1 MRVLIWYALRI
12 LFARVL
18 PLSTMPISYQ
28 VPNKN
33 LSNLGGTI
41 WAILAIIL
49 VAVWLAVVL
58 GLKSLHQD
66 AISNQLQESNNI
78 ARVLQE
84 QTTRVLSIIDKI
96 TLRANEST
104 VSTAKSET
112 ALNQVDTVRLSNESG
127 LFPEILS
134 QFSIVSPEGRFLG
147 SNLDPT
153 GEKSGRPDLSDR
165 EHIRVHLQ
173 PELAPDAIKRI
184 NASGLFI
191 GKPVLGKVSKLW
203 TIQVSRKLLNKDG
216 KVAGVVV
223 ASVNPTYFQGVYSYV
238 KLGPQGNIAL
248 IGDDDIVRAQVLG
261 GSAQGIG
268 ELFSSAQRD
277 PADSKLAEQTSFI
290 RSNVD
295 NADDVVVSRHIPNYP
310 LRLQVSTSTN
320 WALNNWYETRN
331 ITLVL
336 TFLMSLGAIAAT
348 VFFVRV
354 VKKIELQSEEIRAQS
369 QQQEMTMDA
378 MQDGVLLIDRRGQL
392 VEVNPMALE
401 LLGLRKDNVIGVAIE
416 EVLPGEQANQCM
428 TDWFAFDYPELM
440 VYLSRKILNGNGKV
454 PAIPI
459 PLLSIDATGR
469 LTWATS
475 SACELFGLD
484 PDAPQADIF
493 ASETVAELNDMV
505 SNSRQ
510 QLEALKHK
518 PFIADISWRAGDLLP
533 LKLPTLLV
541 PNQDLEAPAVF
552 WIIPNFDSLSAYA
565 IRMLHNREW
574 RILRQEEGTIIPVL
588 LTASPLLD
596 PYSRLTGAVLSM
608 KDVRDVKE
616 KEEENLRMV
625 KKMEQSQKLDALGQL
640 AAGVAHDFNNLLGMI
655 QSHAELVEMKV
666 GPDSPA
672 QKNLSAIVQAIGRA
686 HNIVL
691 TLNSLG
697 RDAKNDQKSGE
708 AQSLFE
714 LLPLLDETQ
723 SLLQASLKGID
734 INLEVVGDKPDRI
747 LLNGESG
754 ALQQVLVN
762 LCVNASHAIGEHRK
776 GKLTIETRLIPDGF
790 VGIDVLDN
798 GSGIPPEILPRIF
811 EPFFTTK
818 GVGKGTGLG
827 LAMVH
832 SIITKMQG
840 TIDCQSEIGVG
851 TRFSIKLPCVSQSS
865 DLLLTG
871 QNGTTKPLM
880 DV

>member
-1 MRVLIWYALRI
+1 
-12 LFARVL
+12 
-18 PLSTMPISYQ
+18 MPINYPA
-28 VPNKN
+28 PNKN

-41 WAILAIIL
+41 WAILGIIL
-49 VAVWLAVVL
+49 VAVWLAVIL

-66 AISNQLQESNNI
+66 AIGNQLQESNNI
-78 ARVLQE
+78 SRVLQE
-84 QTTRVLSIIDKI
+84 QTTRVLAIIDKV

-104 VSTAKSET
+104 SAAAKPES
-112 ALNQVDTVRLSNESG
+112 ALGQVDTVRLSNESG

-134 QFSIVSPEGRFLG
+134 QFSVVSAEGRFLG

-173 PELAPDAIKRI
+173 PELVPEAIKRI
-184 NASGLFI
+184 NANGLFI

-203 TIQVSRKLLNKDG
+203 TIQVSRKLFDKDG
-216 KVAGVVV
+216 KLAGVVV
-223 ASVNPTYFQGVYSYV
+223 ASVNPTYFQGVYSFV

-261 GSAQGIG
+261 GTAQGIG
-268 ELFSSAQRD
+268 ELFASAQRD

-290 RSNVD
+290 RRNTD
-295 NADDVVVSRHIPNYP
+295 ATDDVVVSRHIPNYP
-310 LRLQVSTSTN
+310 LRLQVSTSTD
-320 WALNNWYETRN
+320 WALSNWHETRN
-331 ITLVL
+331 ITLIL
-336 TFLMSLGAIAAT
+336 TFLMSLGAVAAT

-354 VKKIELQSEEIRAQS
+354 VKKIELQSEEIRAQN
-369 QQQEMTMDA
+369 QLQEMTMDA
-378 MQDGVLLIDRRGQL
+378 MQDGVLLIDRNGQL

-416 EVLPGEQANQCM
+416 EVLPGEQGNQCM

-440 VYLSRKILNGNGKV
+440 VYLSRKIQNGNGKV

-459 PLLSIDATGR
+459 PLLSINAAGQ
-469 LTWATS
+469 LVWATS

-484 PDAPQADIF
+484 SDAPQADIF
-493 ASETVAELNDMV
+493 ASETVGELNQMV
-505 SNSRQ
+505 SNRLG
-510 QLEALKHK
+510 QLEAMKTE
-518 PFIADISWRAGDLLP
+518 PYISEISWRAGNLLP

-541 PNQDLEAPAVF
+541 PNDDLEAPAVF

-672 QKNLSAIVQAIGRA
+672 QKNLNAIVQAIGRA

-697 RDAKNDQKSGE
+697 RDAKNDQNNGDT
-708 AQSLFE
+708 QRLFE

-734 INLEVVGDKPDRI
+734 INLELLGDSPSRI

-776 GKLTIETRLIPDGF
+776 GKLTIETRYMPEGF

-798 GSGIPPEILPRIF
+798 GTGIPPEILPRIF

-832 SIITKMQG
+832 SIITKMNG
-840 TIDCQSEIGVG
+840 SIECQSEMGVG
-851 TRFSIKLPCVSQSS
+851 TRFSIKLPCVTESGDQMMSN
-865 DLLLTG
+865 
-871 QNGTTKPLM
+871 QNGKAEPLM

>member
-1 MRVLIWYALRI
+1 
-12 LFARVL
+12 
-18 PLSTMPISYQ
+18 MPITY
-28 VPNKN
+28 PTPHKN

-41 WAILAIIL
+41 WAILGVIL
-49 VAVWLAVVL
+49 LAVWLAVIW
-58 GLKSLHQD
+58 GLRSLHQD
-66 AISNQLQESNNI
+66 AIGNQLQESNNI
-78 ARVLQE
+78 TRVLQE
-84 QTTRVLSIIDKI
+84 QTTRVLSIIDKV
-96 TLRANEST
+96 TLRASENT
-104 VSTAKSET
+104 VAAANPSQ

-134 QFSIVSPEGRFLG
+134 QFSIVSPEGRFLS
-147 SNLDPT
+147 SNIDPT
-153 GEKSGRPDLSDR
+153 GEKSGHPDLSER

-173 PELAPDAIKRI
+173 PALVPEAIKRI
-184 NASGLFI
+184 NANGLFI
-191 GKPVLGKVSKLW
+191 GKPVLGKVSKIW
-203 TIQVSRKLLNKDG
+203 TIQVSRKLLDKNG
-216 KVAGVVV
+216 QLVGVVV

-238 KLGPQGNIAL
+238 QLGPTGTIAL
-248 IGDDDIVRAQVLG
+248 VGDDDIVRAQVIG
-261 GSAQGIG
+261 GDAKGIG
-268 ELFSSAQRD
+268 EQFASAERD
-277 PADSKLAEQTSFI
+277 PENAKLAEQSSFI
-290 RSNVD
+290 RENH
-295 NADDVVVSRHIPNYP
+295 NGTGDVVVSRHIPNYP
-310 LRLQVSTSTN
+310 LRLQVSTAVD
-320 WALNNWYETRN
+320 WALANWHETKT
-331 ITLVL
+331 ITLLL

-348 VFFVRV
+348 VFFVRI
-354 VKKIELQSEEIRAQS
+354 VKKIEIQSEEIRAQN
-369 QQQEMTMDA
+369 QLQEMTMDA

-401 LLGLRKDNVIGVAIE
+401 LLGLRKDAVIGSDIE
-416 EVLPGEQANQCM
+416 DILPGEQGQQCM
-428 TDWFAFDYPELM
+428 TDWFAFEYPELM
-440 VYLSRKILNGNGKV
+440 QYLSRKIAHGAV

-459 PLLSIDATGR
+459 PLLSIDTEGH
-469 LTWATS
+469 LVWATS

-484 PDAPQADIF
+484 SEGPQSDVF
-493 ASETVAELNDMV
+493 AAETIDELHEVVASQRERFEEMKTQPLIV
-505 SNSRQ
+505 
-510 QLEALKHK
+510 
-518 PFIADISWRAGDLLP
+518 DISWRAGNLLP
-533 LKLPTLLV
+533 LKLPTLMI
-541 PNQDLEAPAVF
+541 PNNNPEAPSVF

-697 RDAKNDQKSGE
+697 REAKNDQHGAE

-734 INLEVVGDKPDRI
+734 INLEVVGEAPEHI
-747 LLNGESG
+747 LLSGESG

-776 GKLTIETRLIPDGF
+776 GKLTIETRYLPEGF

-832 SIITKMQG
+832 SIITKMHG
-840 TIDCQSEIGVG
+840 TIDCQSEMGVG
-851 TRFSIKLPCVSQSS
+851 TRFCIKLPCVSQTTDRLPTSPS
-865 DLLLTG
+865 
-871 QNGTTKPLM
+871 GTTKPLM

>member
-1 MRVLIWYALRI
+1 
-12 LFARVL
+12 
-18 PLSTMPISYQ
+18 MPINY
-28 VPNKN
+28 PAPEKN

-41 WAILAIIL
+41 WAILGVIL
-49 VAVWLAVVL
+49 LGVWLAVIW
-58 GLKSLHQD
+58 GLRSLHQD
-66 AISNQLQESNNI
+66 AIGNQFQESNNI
-78 ARVLQE
+78 TRVLQE
-84 QTTRVLSIIDKI
+84 QSTRVFTIIDKV
-96 TLRANEST
+96 TLRAKEST
-104 VSTAKSET
+104 SNAEKPAD
-112 ALNQVDTVRLSNESG
+112 ALKQVDTVRLSNESG

-134 QFSIVSPEGRFLG
+134 QFSIVEANGRFLS

-153 GEKSGRPDLSDR
+153 GEKSGHPDLSDR

-173 PELAPDAIKRI
+173 PELVPDASKRI
-184 NASGLFI
+184 NANGLFI

-203 TIQVSRKLLNKDG
+203 TIQVSRKLTDKDG
-216 KVAGVVV
+216 KLVGVVV
-223 ASVNPTYFQGVYSYV
+223 ASVNPTYFQKVYSDV
-238 KLGPQGNIAL
+238 QLGPKGTIAL
-248 IGDDDIVRAQVLG
+248 IGDDDIVRAEVVG
-261 GSAQGIG
+261 GEPVGMGEVFTSA
-268 ELFSSAQRD
+268 ERD
-277 PADSKLAEQTSFI
+277 PSNARMAEQTGFI
-290 RSNVD
+290 RTNKDSTE
-295 NADDVVVSRHIPNYP
+295 DVVVSRHIPGYP
-310 LRLQVSTSTN
+310 LRLQVSTSTD
-320 WALNNWYETRN
+320 WALTNWYETKN
-331 ITLVL
+331 ITLIL
-336 TFLMSLGAIAAT
+336 TFLMSLGALAAT
-348 VFFVRV
+348 IFFVRI
-354 VKKIELQSEEIRAQS
+354 VKKIEVQSEEIRAQS
-369 QQQEMTMDA
+369 QLQEMTMDA
-378 MQDGVLLIDRRGQL
+378 MQDGVLLVDRRGQL

-401 LLGLRKDNVIGVAIE
+401 LLGMRKDAVIGNDID
-416 EVLPGEQANQCM
+416 EVLPGEQAHHRM
-428 TDWFAFDYPELM
+428 ADWFAFDYPDLM
-440 VYLSRKILNGNGKV
+440 VYLARKIQNENGAA

-459 PLLSIDATGR
+459 PLLSIDADGR
-469 LTWATS
+469 LVWATS

-484 PDAPQADIF
+484 SEAPQADVF
-493 ASETVAELNDMV
+493 APDTLAELKDV
-505 SNSRQ
+505 TTKQRDRY
-510 QLEALKHK
+510 EAMKTQPHVV
-518 PFIADISWRAGDLLP
+518 DISWRAGDLLA

-541 PNQDLEAPAVF
+541 PNEDPSAPSVF

-574 RILRQEEGTIIPVL
+574 RILRQEEGTVIPVL

-672 QKNLSAIVQAIGRA
+672 QKNLNAIVQAIGRA

-697 RDAKNDQKSGE
+697 REAKNDKHGTES
-708 AQSLFE
+708 QSLFE

-734 INLEVVGDKPDRI
+734 INLDIIGDSPDHL

-776 GKLTIETRLIPDGF
+776 GKLTIETRYMTDGF
-790 VGIDVLDN
+790 VGIDVIDN

-832 SIITKMQG
+832 SIITKMNG
-840 TIDCQSEIGVG
+840 TIDCHSEMGVG
-851 TRFSIKLPCVSQSS
+851 TRFSIKLPCTTQANDLMPSSQ
-865 DLLLTG
+865 G
-871 QNGTTKPLM
+871 GTTKPLM
-880 DV
+880 NV

>member
-1 MRVLIWYALRI
+1 V
-12 LFARVL
+12 
-18 PLSTMPISYQ
+18 
-28 VPNKN
+28 
-33 LSNLGGTI
+33 
-41 WAILAIIL
+41 
-49 VAVWLAVVL
+49 
-58 GLKSLHQD
+58 
-66 AISNQLQESNNI
+66 
-78 ARVLQE
+78 
-84 QTTRVLSIIDKI
+84 
-96 TLRANEST
+96 
-104 VSTAKSET
+104 
-112 ALNQVDTVRLSNESG
+112 
-127 LFPEILS
+127 
-134 QFSIVSPEGRFLG
+134 
-147 SNLDPT
+147 
-153 GEKSGRPDLSDR
+153 
-165 EHIRVHLQ
+165 
-173 PELAPDAIKRI
+173 
-184 NASGLFI
+184 
-191 GKPVLGKVSKLW
+191 
-203 TIQVSRKLLNKDG
+203 
-216 KVAGVVV
+216 
-223 ASVNPTYFQGVYSYV
+223 
-238 KLGPQGNIAL
+238 
-248 IGDDDIVRAQVLG
+248 
-261 GSAQGIG
+261 
-268 ELFSSAQRD
+268 FSSAQRD
-277 PADSKLAEQTSFI
+277 PADARLADQISFI
-290 RSNVD
+290 RRNESG
-295 NADDVVVSRHIPNYP
+295 ADDIVVSRHIPSYP
-310 LRLQVSTSTN
+310 LRLQVSTSSN
-320 WALNNWYETRN
+320 WALSNWYETRN
-331 ITLVL
+331 ITLLL
-336 TFLMSLGAIAAT
+336 TFLMSLGAVAAT
-348 VFFVRV
+348 IFFVRV
-354 VKKIELQSEEIRAQS
+354 VKKIQVQSEEIRAQN
-369 QQQEMTMDA
+369 QLQEMTMDA
-378 MQDGVLLIDRRGQL
+378 MQDGVLLIDRSGQL

-401 LLGLRKDNVIGVAIE
+401 LLGLRKDKVVGVVIDEI
-416 EVLPGEQANQCM
+416 LPGEQGNQCM

-440 VYLSRKILNGNGKV
+440 VYLNRKIQSGNGKV

-459 PLLSIDATGR
+459 PLLSIDPKGQ
-469 LTWATS
+469 LVWATS

-484 PDAPQADIF
+484 SEAPQADIF
-493 ASETVAELNDMV
+493 AADTITELNEMV
-505 SNSRQ
+505 THRRERLASMKS
-510 QLEALKHK
+510 K
-518 PFIADISWRAGDLLP
+518 PYITEISWRAGDLLP
-533 LKLPTLLV
+533 LKLPTLLI
-541 PNQDLEAPAVF
+541 PTDDLEAPAVF

-697 RDAKNDQKSGE
+697 RDAKSDQQGSE
-708 AQSLFE
+708 TQSVFE

-734 INLEVVGDKPDRI
+734 INLEIVGNAPSRI
-747 LLNGESG
+747 LLSGESG

-776 GKLTIETRLIPDGF
+776 GKLNIETRYLPEGF
-790 VGIDVLDN
+790 VGIDVQDN

-840 TIDCQSEIGVG
+840 TIDCHSEMGVG
-851 TRFSIKLPCVSQSS
+851 TRFSIKLPCVAPTQDLLTTSQS
-865 DLLLTG
+865 
-871 QNGTTKPLM
+871 GTKKPVM

>member
-1 MRVLIWYALRI
+1 
-12 LFARVL
+12 
-18 PLSTMPISYQ
+18 MPINYPTSQ
-28 VPNKN
+28 KN
-33 LSNLGGTI
+33 HSNIGRTI
-41 WAILAIIL
+41 WAILGITLL
-49 VAVWLAVVL
+49 VVWLAVIW

-66 AISNQLQESNNI
+66 AIGNQLQESNNI
-78 ARVLQE
+78 TRVLQE
-84 QTTRVLSIIDKI
+84 QTTRVLTIIDKV

-104 VSTAKSET
+104 ATAPKPDI
-112 ALNQVDTVRLSNESG
+112 ALSQIDTVRLSNESG

-134 QFSIVSPEGRFLG
+134 QFSIVQPDGIFLG

-153 GEKSGRPDLSDR
+153 GEKSGHPDLTDR

-173 PELAPDAIKRI
+173 PELVPDAIKRI
-184 NASGLFI
+184 NANGLFI

-203 TIQVSRKLLNKDG
+203 TIQVSRKLLDKEG
-216 KVAGVVV
+216 KLVGVVV

-238 KLGPQGNIAL
+238 QLGPQGNIAL

-261 GSAQGIG
+261 GVAQGIG
-268 ELFSSAQRD
+268 EEFASAQRD
-277 PADSKLAEQTSFI
+277 PASSKLADQASFI
-290 RSNVD
+290 RSNNDV
-295 NADDVVVSRHIPNYP
+295 ADDVVVSRHIPNYP
-310 LRLQVSTSTN
+310 LRLQVSTSTD
-320 WALNNWYETRN
+320 WALSNWHETRN

-354 VKKIELQSEEIRAQS
+354 VKKIQIQSEEIRAQS
-369 QQQEMTMDA
+369 QLQEMTMDA

-401 LLGLRKDNVIGVAIE
+401 LLGLRKDNVVGVTIG
-416 EVLPGEQANQCM
+416 EVLPGEQGNQSM
-428 TDWFAFDYPELM
+428 DDWFAFDYPELM
-440 VYLSRKILNGNGKV
+440 VYLARVIQKGAGKV

-459 PLLSIDATGR
+459 PLLSVNAAGR
-469 LTWATS
+469 LVWATS

-484 PDAPQADIF
+484 SEAPQADIF
-493 ASETVAELNDMV
+493 SSETIAELNDIV
-505 SNSRQ
+505 SKQRDR
-510 QLEALKHK
+510 LEEMRAK
-518 PFIADISWRAGDLLP
+518 PFIAEISWRAGDLLP
-533 LKLPTLLV
+533 LKLPTLLI
-541 PNQDLEAPAVF
+541 PAKDPEAPAVF

-625 KKMEQSQKLDALGQL
+625 KKMEQSQKMDALGQL

-672 QKNLSAIVQAIGRA
+672 QKNLNAIVQAIGRA

-697 RDAKNDQKSGE
+697 RDAKSDQQGAE
-708 AQSLFE
+708 AQSLFD

-734 INLEVVGDKPDRI
+734 INLELIGETPSRI

-776 GKLTIETRLIPDGF
+776 GKLNIQTRYMPEGF

-798 GSGIPPEILPRIF
+798 GSGIPAEILPRIF

-832 SIITKMQG
+832 SIITKMNG
-840 TIDCQSEIGVG
+840 SIDCQSEMGVG
-851 TRFSIKLPCVSQSS
+851 TRFSIKLPCVSQSP
-865 DLLLTG
+865 DQLLSG
-871 QNGTTKPLM
+871 QNGTAKPLTAA
-880 DV
+880 

>member
-1 MRVLIWYALRI
+1 
-12 LFARVL
+12 
-18 PLSTMPISYQ
+18 MPYNSPT
-28 VPNKN
+28 PNKN

-41 WAILAIIL
+41 WAILGVIL
-49 VAVWLAVVL
+49 LAVWLAVL
-58 GLKSLHQD
+58 FGLKSLHQD
-66 AISNQLQESNNI
+66 AINNQLQESNNI
-78 ARVLQE
+78 TRVLQE
-84 QTTRVLSIIDKI
+84 QTTRVLSIIDKV

-104 VSTAKSET
+104 STAPKED
-112 ALNQVDTVRLSNESG
+112 ALLKLVDTVRLTNESG

-134 QFSIVSPEGRFLG
+134 QFSVVGPDGKFLG

-153 GEKSGRPDLSDR
+153 GDKSGHPDLSDR

-173 PELAPDAIKRI
+173 PELVPEASKRI
-184 NASGLFI
+184 NANGLFI

-203 TIQVSRKLLNKDG
+203 TIQVSRKLTNKEG
-216 KVAGVVV
+216 KLIGVVV
-223 ASVNPTYFQGVYSYV
+223 ASVNPTYFQGVYSFV
-238 KLGPQGNIAL
+238 ELGPQGTMAL
-248 IGDDDIVRAQVLG
+248 IGDDDFVRAQVVG
-261 GSAQGIG
+261 GEAKGIG
-268 ELFSSAQRD
+268 ELFAPAVRD
-277 PADSKLAEQTSFI
+277 PANSKLADQTSFI
-290 RSNVD
+290 RNND
-295 NADDVVVSRHIPNYP
+295 NGVNEVVVSRHIPNYP
-310 LRLQVSTSTN
+310 LRLQVSTSTD
-320 WALNNWYETRN
+320 WALANWNETKS
-331 ITLVL
+331 ITLIL

-348 VFFVRV
+348 IFFVRI
-354 VKKIELQSEEIRAQS
+354 VKKIEMQSEEIRAQN
-369 QQQEMTMDA
+369 QLQEMTMDA
-378 MQDGVLLIDRRGQL
+378 MQDGVLLIDRSGKL

-401 LLGLRKDNVIGVAIE
+401 LLGLRKDGVIGVAID
-416 EVLPGEQANQCM
+416 EVLPGEQGHQRMA
-428 TDWFAFDYPELM
+428 DWFAFDYPELM
-440 VYLSRKILNGNGKV
+440 AYLNRKIQNENGAV

-459 PLLSIDATGR
+459 PLLCLNPQGQ
-469 LTWATS
+469 LMWATS

-484 PDAPQADIF
+484 NEAPQADVF
-493 ASETVAELNDMV
+493 ASETIAELNEMV
-505 SNSRQ
+505 ASQ
-510 QLEALKHK
+510 QGRLETLKTK
-518 PFIADISWRAGDLLP
+518 PHTVDISWRAGNLLP

-541 PNQDLEAPAVF
+541 PSEDPEAPAVF

-697 RDAKNDQKSGE
+697 REAKNDQHGEE

-734 INLEVVGDKPDRI
+734 INLELLGEAPDHI

-776 GKLTIETRLIPDGF
+776 GKLTIETRYLPEGF

-832 SIITKMQG
+832 SIITKMHG
-840 TIDCQSEIGVG
+840 TIDCQSEMGVG
-851 TRFSIKLPCVSQSS
+851 TRFSIKLPCVSQAADRLPSS
-865 DLLLTG
+865 

>member
-1 MRVLIWYALRI
+1 MHINY
-12 LFARVL
+12 
-18 PLSTMPISYQ
+18 PS
-28 VPNKN
+28 PNKN
-33 LSNLGGTI
+33 QSNLGGTI
-41 WAILAIIL
+41 WAILGIIL
-49 VAVWLAVVL
+49 LAVWLAVIW

-66 AISNQLQESNNI
+66 AIGNQLQESNNI
-78 ARVLQE
+78 TRVLQE
-84 QTTRVLSIIDKI
+84 QTTRVLSIIDKV

-104 VSTAKSET
+104 ATANKPDT
-112 ALNQVDTVRLSNESG
+112 ALSQVDTIRLSNESG

-134 QFSIVSPEGRFLG
+134 QFSIVSSDGRFLG

-173 PELAPDAIKRI
+173 PELVPDAIKRI
-184 NASGLFI
+184 NTNGLFI

-203 TIQVSRKLLNKDG
+203 TIQVSRKLIDKDG
-216 KVAGVVV
+216 NLVGVVV
-223 ASVNPTYFQGVYSYV
+223 ASVNPTYFQGVYSFV
-238 KLGPQGNIAL
+238 EFGPQGNIAL
-248 IGDDDIVRAQVLG
+248 IGDDDIVRAQVIG
-261 GSAQGIG
+261 GQAQGIG
-268 ELFSSAQRD
+268 EVFSSAERD
-277 PADSKLAEQTSFI
+277 PANSKLADQASFI
-290 RSNVD
+290 RRNESI
-295 NADDVVVSRHIPNYP
+295 ADDIVVSRHIPNYP
-310 LRLQVSTSTN
+310 LRLQVSTSTD
-320 WALNNWYETRN
+320 WALSNWHETRN
-331 ITLVL
+331 ITLLL
-336 TFLMSLGAIAAT
+336 TFLMSLGAITAT
-348 VFFVRV
+348 IFFVRV
-354 VKKIELQSEEIRAQS
+354 VKKIQIQSEAIRAQN
-369 QQQEMTMDA
+369 QLQEMTMDA
-378 MQDGVLLIDRRGQL
+378 MQDGVLLIDRSGQM

-401 LLGLRKDNVIGVAIE
+401 LLGLRKDNVIGVSIE
-416 EVLPGEQANQCM
+416 EVLPGEQGNQCM

-440 VYLSRKILNGNGKV
+440 VYLDRKIQNGKGKV

-459 PLLSIDATGR
+459 PLLSINPAGQ
-469 LTWATS
+469 LMWATS

-493 ASETVAELNDMV
+493 ASETVAELNEMV
-505 SNSRQ
+505 SNRRDRLQ
-510 QLEALKHK
+510 AMKTK
-518 PFIADISWRAGDLLP
+518 PYISEISWRAGNLLP
-533 LKLPTLLV
+533 LKLPTLLI
-541 PNQDLEAPAVF
+541 PTNDLEAPAVF

-672 QKNLSAIVQAIGRA
+672 QKNLNAIVQAIGRA

-697 RDAKNDQKSGE
+697 RDAKSDQQGSE
-708 AQSLFE
+708 VQSLFE

-734 INLEVVGDKPDRI
+734 INLEIVGDAPSRI

-776 GKLTIETRLIPDGF
+776 GKLNIQTSFLPEGF
-790 VGIDVLDN
+790 VGIDVQDN

-832 SIITKMQG
+832 SIITKMHG
-840 TIDCQSEIGVG
+840 TIDCHSEMGVG
-851 TRFSIKLPCVSQSS
+851 TRFSIKLPCVTKSNDPLGSSQS
-865 DLLLTG
+865 
-871 QNGTTKPLM
+871 GTTKPLM

>member
-1 MRVLIWYALRI
+1 
-12 LFARVL
+12 
-18 PLSTMPISYQ
+18 MPIHFRTPQ
-28 VPNKN
+28 KN
-33 LSNLGGTI
+33 QPSIGSVI
-41 WAILAIIL
+41 WAILAL
-49 VAVWLAVVL
+49 TLLAVWLAVVW

-66 AISNQLQESNNI
+66 AIDNQLQESNNI
-78 ARVLQE
+78 TRVLQE
-84 QTTRVLSIIDKI
+84 QTTRVLNTIDKV

-104 VSTAKSET
+104 ASAPKSEN
-112 ALNQVDTVRLSNESG
+112 ALSQIDTVRLSNESG

-134 QFSIVSPEGRFLG
+134 QFSIVKSDGFFLG

-153 GEKSGRPDLSDR
+153 GEKSGRPNLSDR
-165 EHIRVHLQ
+165 EHIQVHLQ
-173 PELAPDAIKRI
+173 PELVPDAIKRI
-184 NASGLFI
+184 NANGLFI

-203 TIQVSRKLLNKDG
+203 TIQVSRKLLDKEG
-216 KVAGVVV
+216 KLIGVVV
-223 ASVNPTYFQGVYSYV
+223 ASVNPAYFEGVYSYV
-238 KLGPQGNIAL
+238 QLGPQGNIAL
-248 IGDDDIVRAQVLG
+248 IGDDDIVRAQVFG
-261 GSAQGIG
+261 GVAQGIG
-268 ELFSSAQRD
+268 EQFVFAQRD
-277 PADSKLAEQTSFI
+277 PANSKVADQASFI
-290 RSNVD
+290 RSNND
-295 NADDVVVSRHIPNYP
+295 AADDVVVSRHLPNYP
-310 LRLQVSTSTN
+310 LRLQVSTSTD
-320 WALNNWYETRN
+320 WALSNWHKTRN
-331 ITLVL
+331 ITLIL
-336 TFLMSLGAIAAT
+336 TFLMSLGAIGAT

-354 VKKIELQSEEIRAQS
+354 VEKIQIQSEEIRAQS
-369 QQQEMTMDA
+369 QRQEMTMDA

-401 LLGLRKDNVIGVAIE
+401 LLGLRKDNVVGVTIGD
-416 EVLPGEQANQCM
+416 VLPGEQGNQSM
-428 TDWFAFDYPELM
+428 ADWFAFDYPELM
-440 VYLSRKILNGNGKV
+440 VYLTRAIQKGAGKV

-459 PLLSIDATGR
+459 PLLSVNAAGR
-469 LTWATS
+469 LVWATS

-484 PDAPQADIF
+484 SQAPQADIF
-493 ASETVAELNDMV
+493 SSETIAELNEFVRKQRNGLDDI
-505 SNSRQ
+505 
-510 QLEALKHK
+510 KTK
-518 PFIADISWRAGDLLP
+518 PFIAEISWRAGDLLP

-541 PNQDLEAPAVF
+541 PTEDPEAPGVF

-625 KKMEQSQKLDALGQL
+625 KKMEQSQKMDALGQL

-672 QKNLSAIVQAIGRA
+672 QKNLNAIVQAVGRA

-697 RDAKNDQKSGE
+697 RDAKSDKQGEE
-708 AQSLFE
+708 AQSLFD

-734 INLEVVGDKPDRI
+734 INLEIIGESPSRI

-754 ALQQVLVN
+754 ALQQVLIN

-776 GKLTIETRLIPDGF
+776 GKLDIQTRYLPEGF

-798 GSGIPPEILPRIF
+798 GSGIPAEILPRIF

-832 SIITKMQG
+832 SIITKMHG
-840 TIDCQSEIGVG
+840 SIDCQSEMGVG
-851 TRFSIKLPCVSQSS
+851 TRFSIKLPCVSQSPDQVLS
-865 DLLLTG
+865 GQTG
-871 QNGTTKPLM
+871 TAKLVM
-880 DV
+880 DA

>member
-1 MRVLIWYALRI
+1 
-12 LFARVL
+12 
-18 PLSTMPISYQ
+18 MPITSQ
-28 VPNKN
+28 TPQKN

-41 WAILAIIL
+41 WAILGITL
-49 VAVWLAVVL
+49 LAVWLAVIW

-66 AISNQLQESNNI
+66 AIGNQFQESNNI

-84 QTTRVLSIIDKI
+84 QTSRVLTIIDKV

-104 VSTAKSET
+104 ASAPKPEN
-112 ALNQVDTVRLSNESG
+112 ALSQLDTVRLSNESG

-134 QFSIVSPEGRFLG
+134 QFSIVKPDGIFLS

-153 GEKSGRPDLSDR
+153 GEKSGHPNLSDR

-173 PELAPDAIKRI
+173 PELVPDAIKRI
-184 NASGLFI
+184 NANGLFI

-203 TIQVSRKLLNKDG
+203 TIQVSRKLIDKNG
-216 KVAGVVV
+216 KLIGVVV
-223 ASVNPTYFQGVYSYV
+223 ASVNPAYFQGVYSFV
-238 KLGPQGNIAL
+238 QLGPQGNIAL
-248 IGDDDIVRAQVLG
+248 VGDDDIVRAQVLG
-261 GSAQGIG
+261 GVAQGIG
-268 ELFSSAQRD
+268 EKFESAQRD
-277 PADSKLAEQTSFI
+277 PANFKLAEQASFI
-290 RSNVD
+290 RNND
-295 NADDVVVSRHIPNYP
+295 GANDVVVSRHIPNYP
-310 LRLQVSTSTN
+310 LRLQVSTTTD
-320 WALNNWYETRN
+320 WALSNWHETRN

-348 VFFVRV
+348 VFFVKV
-354 VKKIELQSEEIRAQS
+354 VKKIQIQSEEIRAQS
-369 QQQEMTMDA
+369 QLQEMTMDA
-378 MQDGVLLIDRRGQL
+378 MQDGVLLIDRQGQL

-401 LLGLRKDNVIGVAIE
+401 LLGLRKDTVVGVTIG
-416 EVLPGEQANQCM
+416 EVLPGEQGNQSM
-428 TDWFAFDYPELM
+428 ADWFAFDYPELM
-440 VYLSRKILNGNGKV
+440 VYLARKIQKGDGKT

-459 PLLSIDATGR
+459 PLLSVNSGGS
-469 LTWATS
+469 LVWATS

-484 PDAPQADIF
+484 SEAPQADIF
-493 ASETVAELNDMV
+493 SSETIAELNEVV
-505 SNSRQ
+505 SNQRDRF
-510 QLEALKHK
+510 EEMRTK
-518 PFIADISWRAGDLLP
+518 PFIAEISWRAGDLLP

-541 PNQDLEAPAVF
+541 PNENPEAPAVF

-625 KKMEQSQKLDALGQL
+625 KKMEQSQKMDALGQL

-672 QKNLSAIVQAIGRA
+672 QKNLNAIVQAIGRA

-697 RDAKNDQKSGE
+697 RDAKSEHQGAE
-708 AQSLFE
+708 AQSLFD

-734 INLEVVGDKPDRI
+734 INLEIIDESPSRI

-776 GKLTIETRLIPDGF
+776 GKLNIQTRYLTEGF
-790 VGIDVLDN
+790 VGIDVVDN

-832 SIITKMQG
+832 SIITKMHG
-840 TIDCQSEIGVG
+840 TIDCQSEMGVG
-851 TRFSIKLPCVSQSS
+851 TRFSIKLPCVSQAP
-865 DLLLTG
+865 DQLLSV
-871 QNGTTKPLM
+871 QSGTTKLLM
-880 DV
+880 DA

>member
-1 MRVLIWYALRI
+1 M
-12 LFARVL
+12 
-18 PLSTMPISYQ
+18 LSACICMPFTNSPMPITFSASQ
-28 VPNKN
+28 KN
-33 LSNLGGTI
+33 QSNLGGTI
-41 WAILAIIL
+41 WAILGIIL
-49 VAVWLAVVL
+49 LAVWLAVIW

-66 AISNQLQESNNI
+66 AINNQLQESNNI
-78 ARVLQE
+78 SRVLQE
-84 QTTRVLSIIDKI
+84 QTTRVLTIIDKV
-96 TLRANEST
+96 TLRANENT
-104 VSTAKSET
+104 TAATKPEN
-112 ALNQVDTVRLSNESG
+112 ALSQVDTIRLSNESG

-134 QFSIVSPEGRFLG
+134 QFSVVSPDGRFLG

-173 PELAPDAIKRI
+173 PELVPDAIKRI
-184 NASGLFI
+184 NANGLFI

-203 TIQVSRKLLNKDG
+203 TIQVSRKLLDKDG
-216 KVAGVVV
+216 KLAGVVV
-223 ASVNPTYFQGVYSYV
+223 ASVNPTYFQGVYSFV

-261 GSAQGIG
+261 GEPQGIG
-268 ELFSSAQRD
+268 EVFSSAQRD
-277 PADSKLAEQTSFI
+277 PADARLADQTSFI
-290 RSNVD
+290 RRNESG
-295 NADDVVVSRHIPNYP
+295 ADDIVVSRHIPNYP
-310 LRLQVSTSTN
+310 LRLQVSTSTD
-320 WALNNWYETRN
+320 WALSNWYETRN
-331 ITLVL
+331 ITLLL
-336 TFLMSLGAIAAT
+336 TFLMSLGAVAAT
-348 VFFVRV
+348 IFFVRV
-354 VKKIELQSEEIRAQS
+354 VKKIQIQSEEIRAQN
-369 QQQEMTMDA
+369 QLQEMTMDA
-378 MQDGVLLIDRRGQL
+378 MQDGVLLIDRSGQL

-401 LLGLRKDNVIGVAIE
+401 LLGLRKDKVVGVAIDE
-416 EVLPGEQANQCM
+416 ILPGEQGNQCM

-440 VYLSRKILNGNGKV
+440 VYLNRKIQSGNGKV

-459 PLLSIDATGR
+459 PLLSIDPKGQ
-469 LTWATS
+469 LVWATS

-484 PDAPQADIF
+484 SEAPQADIF
-493 ASETVAELNDMV
+493 ASETISELNDMV
-505 SNSRQ
+505 THRRERLASMKS
-510 QLEALKHK
+510 K
-518 PFIADISWRAGDLLP
+518 PYITEISWRAGDLLP
-533 LKLPTLLV
+533 LKLPTLLI
-541 PNQDLEAPAVF
+541 PTDDLEAPAVF

-697 RDAKNDQKSGE
+697 RDAKSDQQGSE

-734 INLEVVGDKPDRI
+734 INLEIVGNAPSRI
-747 LLNGESG
+747 LLSGESG

-776 GKLTIETRLIPDGF
+776 GKLNIETRYLPEGF
-790 VGIDVLDN
+790 VGIDVQDN

-840 TIDCQSEIGVG
+840 TIDCHSEVGVG
-851 TRFSIKLPCVSQSS
+851 TRFSIKLPCVTPTQDQLTSSQS
-865 DLLLTG
+865 
-871 QNGTTKPLM
+871 GTKKPVM

>member
-1 MRVLIWYALRI
+1 
-12 LFARVL
+12 
-18 PLSTMPISYQ
+18 MPINFRTPQ
-28 VPNKN
+28 KN
-33 LSNLGGTI
+33 HSNIGGTI
-41 WAILAIIL
+41 WAILAL
-49 VAVWLAVVL
+49 TLLAVWLAVVM

-66 AISNQLQESNNI
+66 AIDNQFQESNNI
-78 ARVLQE
+78 TRVLQE
-84 QTTRVLSIIDKI
+84 QTTRVLTIIDKV

-104 VSTAKSET
+104 TSAPKPEN
-112 ALNQVDTVRLSNESG
+112 ALSQIDTVRLSNESG

-134 QFSIVSPEGRFLG
+134 QFSVVKSDGTFLG

-173 PELAPDAIKRI
+173 PELVPDAIKRI
-184 NASGLFI
+184 NANGLFI

-203 TIQVSRKLLNKDG
+203 TIQVSRKLLDKEG
-216 KVAGVVV
+216 KLVGVVV
-223 ASVNPTYFQGVYSYV
+223 ASVNPTYFQGVYSFV
-238 KLGPQGNIAL
+238 QLGPKGNIAL

-261 GSAQGIG
+261 SVAQGIG
-268 ELFSSAQRD
+268 EQFESAQRD
-277 PADSKLAEQTSFI
+277 PASAKLADQASFI
-290 RSNVD
+290 RSNND
-295 NADDVVVSRHIPNYP
+295 AADDVVVSRHIPNYP
-310 LRLQVSTSTN
+310 LRLQVSTSTD
-320 WALNNWYETRN
+320 WALSNWYETRN
-331 ITLVL
+331 ITLIL
-336 TFLMSLGAIAAT
+336 TFLMSLGAIAAA

-354 VKKIELQSEEIRAQS
+354 VKKIQIQSEEIRAQS
-369 QQQEMTMDA
+369 QLQEMTMDA

-401 LLGLRKDNVIGVAIE
+401 LLGLRKDNVVGVTIGS
-416 EVLPGEQANQCM
+416 VLPGEQGNQSM
-428 TDWFAFDYPELM
+428 ADWFAFDYPELM
-440 VYLSRKILNGNGKV
+440 VYLARVIQKGAGKV

-459 PLLSIDATGR
+459 PLLSVNATGR
-469 LTWATS
+469 LVWATS

-484 PDAPQADIF
+484 SEAPQADIF
-493 ASETVAELNDMV
+493 SAETIAELNEV
-505 SNSRQ
+505 VRQ
-510 QLEALKHK
+510 QSGRLEEMRTK
-518 PFIADISWRAGDLLP
+518 PFIAEISWRAGDLLP

-541 PNQDLEAPAVF
+541 PAEDPEAPAVF
-552 WIIPNFDSLSAYA
+552 WIIPNFDSLSSYA

-625 KKMEQSQKLDALGQL
+625 KKMEQSQKMDALGQL

-672 QKNLSAIVQAIGRA
+672 QKNLNAIVQAIGRA

-697 RDAKNDQKSGE
+697 RDAKSDQQGAE
-708 AQSLFE
+708 AQSLFD

-734 INLEVVGDKPDRI
+734 INLEIIGESPSRI

-776 GKLTIETRLIPDGF
+776 GKLNIQTRYLPEGF

-798 GSGIPPEILPRIF
+798 GSGIPAEILPRIF

-832 SIITKMQG
+832 SIITKMNG
-840 TIDCQSEIGVG
+840 SIDCQSEMGVG
-851 TRFSIKLPCVSQSS
+851 TRFSIKLPCISQSP
-865 DLLLTG
+865 DLVLSGQTG
-871 QNGTTKPLM
+871 TAKPVM
-880 DV
+880 DA

>member
-1 MRVLIWYALRI
+1 
-12 LFARVL
+12 
-18 PLSTMPISYQ
+18 
-28 VPNKN
+28 
-33 LSNLGGTI
+33 
-41 WAILAIIL
+41 
-49 VAVWLAVVL
+49 
-58 GLKSLHQD
+58 
-66 AISNQLQESNNI
+66 
-78 ARVLQE
+78 
-84 QTTRVLSIIDKI
+84 
-96 TLRANEST
+96 
-104 VSTAKSET
+104 
-112 ALNQVDTVRLSNESG
+112 
-127 LFPEILS
+127 
-134 QFSIVSPEGRFLG
+134 
-147 SNLDPT
+147 
-153 GEKSGRPDLSDR
+153 
-165 EHIRVHLQ
+165 VHLQ
-173 PELAPDAIKRI
+173 PELVPEAIKRI
-184 NASGLFI
+184 NANGLFI

-203 TIQVSRKLLNKDG
+203 TIQVSRKLLDKDG
-216 KVAGVVV
+216 KLVGVVV
-223 ASVNPTYFQGVYSYV
+223 ASVNPTYFQGVYSFV
-238 KLGPQGNIAL
+238 QLGHQGTIAL
-248 IGDDDIVRAQVLG
+248 VGDDDIIRAQVIG
-261 GSAQGIG
+261 GDSMGIG
-268 ELFSSAQRD
+268 EQFASSERD

-290 RSNVD
+290 RYNVSG
-295 NADDVVVSRHIPNYP
+295 NGDVVVSRHIPNYP
-310 LRLQVSTSTN
+310 LRLQVSTSID
-320 WALNNWYETRN
+320 WALANWHETKT
-331 ITLVL
+331 ITLLL

-348 VFFVRV
+348 VFFVRI
-354 VKKIELQSEEIRAQS
+354 VKKIEIQSEEIRAQN
-369 QQQEMTMDA
+369 QLQEMTMDA
-378 MQDGVLLIDRRGQL
+378 MQDGVLLIDKRGQL

-401 LLGLRKDNVIGVAIE
+401 LLGLRKDGVIGVAIE
-416 EVLPGEQANQCM
+416 EVLPGEQGHQCM

-440 VYLSRKILNGNGKV
+440 VYLNRKIQNENGSV

-459 PLLSIDATGR
+459 PLLCIDPRGH
-469 LTWATS
+469 LMWATS

-484 PDAPQADIF
+484 TEAPQADVF
-493 ASETVAELNDMV
+493 AAETIAELNDV
-505 SNSRQ
+505 IASQ
-510 QLEALKHK
+510 CDQLDVLKAK
-518 PFIADISWRAGDLLP
+518 PHIVDISWRAGNLLP

-541 PNQDLEAPAVF
+541 PTDNPEAPAVF

-697 RDAKNDQKSGE
+697 REAKNDQHGVE
-708 AQSLFE
+708 AESLFE

-723 SLLQASLKGID
+723 SLLQASLKGIE
-734 INLEVVGDKPDRI
+734 INLEVVGEAPDHI

-776 GKLTIETRLIPDGF
+776 GKLTIETRYLPDGF

-798 GSGIPPEILPRIF
+798 GTGIPPEILPRIF

-832 SIITKMQG
+832 SIITKMHG
-840 TIDCQSEIGVG
+840 TIDCQSEMGVG
-851 TRFSIKLPCVSQSS
+851 TRFCIKLPCVSQSADRMPTTQS
-865 DLLLTG
+865 
-871 QNGTTKPLM
+871 GTTKPLM

>member
-1 MRVLIWYALRI
+1 
-12 LFARVL
+12 
-18 PLSTMPISYQ
+18 MPITYPTSQ
-28 VPNKN
+28 KN

-41 WAILAIIL
+41 WAILGVIL
-49 VAVWLAVVL
+49 LGVWLAVL
-58 GLKSLHQD
+58 FGLKSLHQD
-66 AISNQLQESNNI
+66 AINNQLQESNNI
-78 ARVLQE
+78 TRVLQE
-84 QTTRVLSIIDKI
+84 QTTRVLSIIDKV
-96 TLRANEST
+96 TLRANEN
-104 VSTAKSET
+104 TAT
-112 ALNQVDTVRLSNESG
+112 AVKPESALKQVDTIRLSNESG

-134 QFSIVSPEGRFLG
+134 QFSVVGPDGKFLG

-153 GEKSGRPDLSDR
+153 GEKSGHPDLSDR

-173 PELAPDAIKRI
+173 PELVPDASKRI
-184 NASGLFI
+184 NANGLFI

-203 TIQVSRKLLNKDG
+203 TIQVSRKLLDKEG
-216 KVAGVVV
+216 KLVGVVV
-223 ASVNPTYFQGVYSYV
+223 ASVNPTYFQGVYSFV
-238 KLGPQGNIAL
+238 QLGPKGTLAL
-248 IGDDDIVRAQVLG
+248 IGDDDIIRAQVKG
-261 GSAQGIG
+261 GEASGIG
-268 ELFSSAQRD
+268 ELFASAQQD
-277 PADSKLAEQTSFI
+277 PANARLADQTSFI
-290 RSNVD
+290 RSND
-295 NADDVVVSRHIPNYP
+295 NGANEVVVSRHIPNYP
-310 LRLQVSTSTN
+310 LRLQVSTSTD
-320 WALNNWYETRN
+320 WALANWKETKN

-354 VKKIELQSEEIRAQS
+354 IKKIEIQSEEIRAQS
-369 QQQEMTMDA
+369 QLQEMTMDA
-378 MQDGVLLIDRRGQL
+378 MQDGVLLIDRNGQL
-392 VEVNPMALE
+392 VEANPMALE
-401 LLGLRKDNVIGVAIE
+401 LLGLRKDGVIGAAIE
-416 EVLPGEQANQCM
+416 EVLPGEQGNQCM

-440 VYLSRKILNGNGKV
+440 VYLNRKIQNGQGTV

-459 PLLSIDATGR
+459 ALLSIDPQGR
-469 LTWATS
+469 LMWATS

-484 PDAPQADIF
+484 SEAPQADIF
-493 ASETVAELNDMV
+493 AAETITELNDV
-505 SNSRQ
+505 VATQ
-510 QLEALKHK
+510 LDQLEALQTQ
-518 PFIADISWRAGDLLP
+518 PYIVDISWRAGNLLP

-541 PNQDLEAPAVF
+541 PTDDPEAPAVF

-697 RDAKNDQKSGE
+697 REAKNDAHGTE

-734 INLEVVGDKPDRI
+734 INLEMMGEAPEHI

-776 GKLTIETRLIPDGF
+776 GKLTIETRYIPEGF

-832 SIITKMQG
+832 SIITKMHG
-840 TIDCQSEIGVG
+840 TIDCQSEMGVG
-851 TRFSIKLPCVSQSS
+851 TRFCIKLPCVSQSA
-865 DLLLTG
+865 DRMPTN